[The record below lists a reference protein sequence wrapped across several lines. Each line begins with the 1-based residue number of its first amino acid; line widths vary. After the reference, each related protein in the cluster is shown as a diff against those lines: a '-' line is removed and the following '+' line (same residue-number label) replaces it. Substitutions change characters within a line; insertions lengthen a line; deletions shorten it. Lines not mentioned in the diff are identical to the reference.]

1 MKSWG
6 KRNVFGAAVLAAAIA
21 GSAAAAVD
29 VDAVLKDRQA
39 TMKQQAKDAKAV
51 KDYIDGKA
59 DQAAG
64 LAAAKDLV
72 QTMNKIPDLF
82 PPGTAKPSPD
92 GDYAP
97 KAAIWSDWNKFLSV
111 RKAAAAKTDV
121 LVAAIQGG
129 DKNVVRTAFADL
141 GKNGCGA
148 CHTGFREKLKP

>member
-1 MKSWG
+1 MSFSV
-6 KRNVFGAAVLAAAIA
+6 KRHLFGAAVVAVAIA
-21 GSAAAAVD
+21 ATGASAAVD

-59 DQAAG
+59 DQVAG
-64 LAAAKDLV
+64 LAAAKGLV

-97 KAAIWSDWNKFLSV
+97 KAA
-111 RKAAAAKTDV
+111 
-121 LVAAIQGG
+121 
-129 DKNVVRTAFADL
+129 
-141 GKNGCGA
+141 
-148 CHTGFREKLKP
+148 